1 MRTDKKRCFTGRI
14 RFNADRIGELNFILD
29 DAVFCELCFYF
40 GDVQHEIMEVGVFYK
55 RIEQLTAWAKH

>member
-29 DAVFCELCFYF
+29 DTALCE
-40 GDVQHEIMEVGVFYK
+40 
-55 RIEQLTAWAKH
+55 